1 MRSLPARRGSARR
14 DATREA
20 VLAAALRCFAR
31 DGYRRTALDRVA
43 AEAGISRAALYLH
56 FANKEALF
64 RALVGDLHAQT
75 LAAAARAARHPGDL
89 AARLTAVLAAKSGR
103 FFDLL
108 RSSEHAEEFLD
119 ENHRLCGD
127 LSGRA
132 AAVHARLIARIL
144 AAAATAGDISLSGAG
159 LSAPQA
165 AELLLATADGIK
177 ARGRT
182 TLSAREYERRLGL
195 AVRVVI
201 AGLARPAPTGR
212 RGRRARSRASPS
224 TSAGRPAAVHPI
236 ALELDAEQ

>member
-1 MRSLPARRGSARR
+1 MGGARIDSLSRFCQVRLVRSLPASSCSTRR

-64 RALVGDLHAQT
+64 RALVGDLHAHA
-75 LAAAARAARHPGDL
+75 LAEAARASRRPGDL
-89 AARLTAVLAAKSGR
+89 AERLTAVLAAKSGR

-108 RSSEHAEEFLD
+108 RSSQHAEEFLD

-127 LSGRA
+127 LSGKA
-132 AAVHARLIARIL
+132 AAEHARLVTRVL
-144 AAAATAGDISLSGAG
+144 AAAAAAGDISLPGAG
-159 LSAPQA
+159 LSAAQA

-182 TLSAREYERRLGL
+182 TLSGREYDRRLRQ
-195 AVRVVI
+195 AVRVVV
-201 AGLARPAPTGR
+201 AGLARLAPR
-212 RGRRARSRASPS
+212 RRARP
-224 TSAGRPAAVHPI
+224 
-236 ALELDAEQ
+236 